1 MNKRLIMTGIA
12 ALALFAVFTTYYV
25 SNVRSKKIV
34 NEEVISKHKV
44 KQPKEFID
52 KRTAEQVNRK
62 FYSHEKIQAGAQM
75 DFVGYPSTFSK
86 MVNSGQLTIVGQVT
100 GSNSFVSNDLPHTI
114 ADVGVQKVL
123 HGDSSQKNKIIRVM
137 FLGGNIATENT
148 SDKVVTVE
156 YSEDR
161 LPRAGEKIAMI
172 LSKAESGT
180 NNIPGEF
187 WLTQFAH
194 KSVFFQDK
202 DGQYRRTP
210 EAKSI
215 GGGTS
220 DSNWSQNDFNAKD
233 DKKMND
239 GMNKLINSK
248 Q

>member
-1 MNKRLIMTGIA
+1 MTGIA

-25 SNVRSKKIV
+25 SNVRSKKII
-34 NEEVISKHKV
+34 NEQVISKHKM

-52 KRTAEQVNRK
+52 KKTAEQVNHK

-86 MVNSGQLTIVGQVT
+86 MVNSGQLTIIGQVT
-100 GSNSFVSNDLPHTI
+100 GLNSFVSNDQPYTI

-123 HGDSSQKNKIIRVM
+123 HGESSRQNKIIRVM

-148 SDKVVTVE
+148 SKVVTVE
-156 YSEDR
+156 YSENR

-172 LSKAESGT
+172 LSKEEADT

-187 WLTQFAH
+187 WVTQFAN

-202 DGQYRRTP
+202 DGQYRRIP

-220 DSNWSQNDFNAKD
+220 DSNGNQNDFNAKD
-233 DKKMND
+233 DKKIND